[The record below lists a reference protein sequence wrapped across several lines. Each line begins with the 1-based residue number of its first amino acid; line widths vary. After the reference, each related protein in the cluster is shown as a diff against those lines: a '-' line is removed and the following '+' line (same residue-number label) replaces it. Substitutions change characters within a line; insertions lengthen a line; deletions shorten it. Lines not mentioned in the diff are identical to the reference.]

1 MGAKYD
7 EAGYQKAKA
16 LIDLQLKALIAR
28 DIWGMSE
35 YYQVV
40 NHSEPTVQKALEL
53 MAAPDFNALLRKK

>member
-1 MGAKYD
+1 
-7 EAGYQKAKA
+7 
-16 LIDLQLKALIAR
+16 
-28 DIWGMSE
+28 MSE